1 MGVREGCYNEGLVIS
16 AFAEVQKDGYSFR
29 CSFLGVDPC
38 TWGFGT
44 LYSGRARLLKV

>member
-29 CSFLGVDPC
+29 CSFLG
-38 TWGFGT
+38 WI
-44 LYSGRARLLKV
+44 LARGGLEHCILGGPDS